1 MRDWS
6 LRVARLFLL
15 AFVSSAAALG
25 CGGAGPYGY
34 ARTYEPLGDEEGF
47 HTRASNVNFAAV
59 AGDPM
64 GYSTELISWFGVVDE
79 VKRGEGGT
87 EASVSMRL
95 HQARHL
101 CSLPESDS
109 CRVTVSD
116 REVGRFVVTV
126 TATTHGAHLEKLGRG
141 ALVHVYGSPLPEG
154 SSSEVVALD
163 PAYVRVWPPATYVTT
178 GAAGAMRR

>member
-1 MRDWS
+1 MRHWS
-6 LRVARLFLL
+6 LRATQFFLGVVI
-15 AFVSSAAALG
+15 VSVAALG

-59 AGDPM
+59 AGDPL

-79 VKRGEGGT
+79 VERGQDGAEV
-87 EASVSMRL
+87 AVSMRL

-101 CSLPESDS
+101 CAQQESDS

-126 TATTHGAHLEKLGRG
+126 SATTHGAHLGELARG
-141 ALVHVYGSPLPEG
+141 ALVHVYGSPLAEG
-154 SSSEVVALD
+154 STSEVVALD